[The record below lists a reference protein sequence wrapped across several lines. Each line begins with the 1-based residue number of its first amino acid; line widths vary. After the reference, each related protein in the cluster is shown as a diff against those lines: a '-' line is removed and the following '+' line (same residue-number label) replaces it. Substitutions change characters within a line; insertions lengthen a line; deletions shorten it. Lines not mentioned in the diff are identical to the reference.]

1 MSRYN
6 TRIRH
11 LLRILRAL
19 KISIRSFLLGLAAT
33 VSIVATANAELSDND
48 RAIYRQAYV
57 AAQANQWGQAWS
69 LTKSAGDQF
78 PAKLLLWVELTRG
91 GPEVQFDQI
100 RDFLAQ
106 NPDWPGRMVLRRHA
120 EQMLKDQSDA
130 TAAEWF
136 KLFPPVSPSGHMRQA
151 DLMIA
156 GGHAAE
162 GVALL
167 RQVWVDANFSPLDE
181 NSFLQRYGDKL
192 RPVDDAARLDRLL
205 WDGHD
210 GAARRM
216 LPRVGLNQ
224 RALGM
229 ARIALLTMAPDAEHL
244 LNLVPVSLQSDPGL
258 LFARLK
264 WRSHKEHYE
273 DAIDLLDHPP
283 ANLVR
288 PMAWAG
294 ERQVLA
300 RKALEDG
307 NPAVAYRL
315 AARNGLSEG
324 PAFGDLEFFAGWVA
338 LRYLRDPA
346 TAYSHFVQL
355 YDHSKMA
362 VSRARGAYWAA
373 RAAAALHRDKDMT
386 DWYDKAEAHP
396 TTYYGQ
402 LAAAVLHQADPIQVA
417 PEPNPDH
424 QAIAA
429 FEARELVRAARDL
442 VAMGDADDARPFL
455 FHLGETARTPSDF
468 VQVARLALALDQPDM
483 EMLAAKHAANDGI
496 TLFTESYPLVPLPP
510 GGTAE
515 AALVLAMTRQESAFD
530 REAVSTSGAR
540 GMMQLMPG
548 TAQKMAKDLDLPF
561 AAPLLTADRVY
572 NMRLGR
578 AYLDQ
583 MLTEF
588 GGSYVLAVAAY
599 NAGPA
604 RVNQWI
610 AQFGDPRVKD
620 ADVVDWIESVPI
632 SETRN
637 YVQRVLENLQV
648 YRLLLGNRQS
658 AFELA
663 ADLRR

>member
-1 MSRYN
+1 
-6 TRIRH
+6 
-11 LLRILRAL
+11 L
-19 KISIRSFLLGLAAT
+19 KLSIRSFLLGLAAAAST
-33 VSIVATANAELSDND
+33 IAAAHAELSDND
-48 RAIYRQAYV
+48 RTIYRQAYV
-57 AAQANQWGQAWS
+57 AAQANQWDQVWP
-69 LTKSAGDQF
+69 LTKGAADQF

-91 GPEVQFDQI
+91 GPEVRFDQI
-100 RDFLAQ
+100 RDFLVR
-106 NPDWPGRMVLRRHA
+106 NPGWPGRMVLRRHA

-130 TAAEWF
+130 TATEWLE
-136 KLFPPVSPSGHMRQA
+136 LFPPVSPAGQMRQA

-162 GVALL
+162 GIALL
-167 RQVWVDANFSPLDE
+167 RQIWVEADFSTIDE
-181 NSFLQRYGDKL
+181 NSFLQRYGDKV
-192 RPVDDAARLDRLL
+192 RPADDAARLDRLL
-205 WDGHD
+205 WDGHEA
-210 GAARRM
+210 AARRM
-216 LPRVGLNQ
+216 LPRVSLSQ
-224 RALGM
+224 RDVGM
-229 ARIALLTMAPDAEHL
+229 ARIALLTMAPNAEHL
-244 LNLVPVSLQSDPGL
+244 LGLVPASLQNDPGL

-273 DAIDLLDHPP
+273 DAIALLDHPP

-288 PMAWAG
+288 PLAWAG
-294 ERQVLA
+294 ERQMLA
-300 RKALEDG
+300 RKALVDG
-307 NPAVAYRL
+307 NAAVAYRL

-324 PAFGDLEFFAGWVA
+324 PAFGELEFFAGWVA
-338 LRYLRDPA
+338 LRHLHDPA
-346 TAYSHFVQL
+346 NAYSHFVLL

-373 RAAAALHRDKDMT
+373 RAATALHRDKDAA
-386 DWYDKAEAHP
+386 DWYDKAAAHP

-402 LAAAVLHQADPIQVA
+402 LAAAVLHQAGPIRVA
-417 PEPNPDH
+417 PEPDPDH
-424 QAIAA
+424 QAVAA
-429 FEARELVRAARDL
+429 FEARDLVRAARDL
-442 VAMGDADDARPFL
+442 VAIGDTDDARPFL
-455 FHLGETARTPSDF
+455 FQLAETAQTPSDF

-483 EMLAAKHAANDGI
+483 EMLSAKRAGNDGV

-530 REAVSTSGAR
+530 HEAVSISGAR

-548 TAQKMAKDLDLPF
+548 TAQKMAKELDLPF
-561 AAPLLTADRVY
+561 AANLLTADRVY

-578 AYLDQ
+578 AYLDE
-583 MLTEF
+583 MLAEF
-588 GGSYVLAVAAY
+588 GGSYVLAIAAY

-610 AQFGDPRVKD
+610 AQLGDPRVKGS
-620 ADVVDWIESVPI
+620 DVIDWVESVPI
-632 SETRN
+632 GETRN

-648 YRLLLGNRQS
+648 YRLLLGNRES

>member
-1 MSRYN
+1 M
-6 TRIRH
+6 
-11 LLRILRAL
+11 
-19 KISIRSFLLGLAAT
+19 
-33 VSIVATANAELSDND
+33 
-48 RAIYRQAYV
+48 IYRQAYV
-57 AAQANQWGQAWS
+57 AAQANQWEQVWS
-69 LTKSAGDQF
+69 LTKTAGDQF

-106 NPDWPGRMVLRRHA
+106 NPDWPGRGVLRRHA

-130 TAAEWF
+130 TTAEWF
-136 KLFPPVSPSGHMRQA
+136 KLFPPVSPPGQMRQA
-151 DLMIA
+151 DLLIA

-162 GVALL
+162 GVAML
-167 RQVWVDANFSPLDE
+167 RQVWVDANFSPVDE

-192 RPVDDAARLDRLL
+192 RPADDAARLDRLL

-210 GAARRM
+210 GPARRM

-229 ARIALLTMAPDAEHL
+229 ARIALLTMAPNAEHL
-244 LNLVPVSLQSDPGL
+244 LNLVPASLQNDPGL

-264 WRSHKEHYE
+264 WRSHKEHYD
-273 DAIDLLDHPP
+273 DAIALLDHPP

-294 ERQVLA
+294 ERQALA

-307 NPAVAYRL
+307 RPAVAYRL
-315 AARNGLSEG
+315 AERNGLSEG
-324 PAFGDLEFFAGWVA
+324 PAFGELEFFAGWVA
-338 LRYLRDPA
+338 LRYLHDPA
-346 TAYSHFVQL
+346 TAYSHFVRL
-355 YDHSKMA
+355 YDRSKMA

-373 RAAAALHRDKDMT
+373 RAAAALHREKDAT
-386 DWYDKAEAHP
+386 DWYGKAEGHP

-402 LAAAVLHQADPIQVA
+402 LAAAALHQADPIPIA
-417 PEPNPDH
+417 AEPDPDH
-424 QAIAA
+424 GAVVA
-429 FEARELVRAARDL
+429 FEARDLTRAARDL
-442 VAMGDADDARPFL
+442 VAMGDVDDARPFL
-455 FHLGETARTPSDF
+455 FQLAETAQTPSDF
-468 VQVARLALALDQPDM
+468 VQVARLALALDRPDM
-483 EMLAAKHAANDGI
+483 EMLAAKRAANDGV
-496 TLFTESYPLVPLPP
+496 TLFTESYPLIPLPP

-530 REAVSTSGAR
+530 REAISVAGAR

-548 TAQKMAKDLDLPF
+548 TAQKMANDLALPF
-561 AAPLLTADRVY
+561 STTLLTADRVY

-588 GGSYVLAVAAY
+588 SGSYVLAIAAY

-610 AQFGDPRVKD
+610 AQLGDPRVKD

-632 SETRN
+632 GETRN

-648 YRLLLGNRQS
+648 YRLLLGNRGT